1 MYIKSNRAR
10 PIHSSA
16 SASVGNFAIQRSQQQ
31 RAVITVL
38 LHCNAAT
45 NEFWHVIR
53 KYGINIIPHTVYER
67 GADGQR
73 VVVESNPYCDCTGD
87 MFSFDIVCPAIQSTI
102 DALQNMRCC
111 KGFTAVMSIT
121 PPRLASPGQYRKL
134 SDGSYIAL
142 FHGKPAQRKADKFIN
157 FLRRQ
162 QDKLDAKLMAYE
174 DKNGSLPTEQR
185 LAIMGIG

>member
-1 MYIKSNRAR
+1 MYLKSNRAR
-10 PIHSSA
+10 PIHSA
-16 SASVGNFAIQRSQQQ
+16 TGTKIGNFSIPRNWQQ

-45 NEFWHVIR
+45 NEFWHIIR
-53 KYGINIIPHTVYER
+53 KYGIRIVPHVTYER
-67 GADGQR
+67 GADGTR
-73 VVVESNPYCDCTGD
+73 VIVESNPYCDCKGD
-87 MFSFDIVCPAIQSTI
+87 MYSFDIVCPAVQSTI

-111 KGFTAVMSIT
+111 KSFHAVMSIT
-121 PPRLASPGQYRKL
+121 PPRLAQPGQYRKL

-162 QDKLDAKLMAYE
+162 QDKLDAQLIAYE
-174 DKNGSLPTEQR
+174 REYGPLPTEQR
-185 LAIMGIG
+185 LQVMGIG